1 MRIVILIV
9 VAVILLLGGGGA
21 TWWFLMGPG
30 AEQAD
35 ELIAEINKPKPVF
48 VPVDPPLV
56 ISLIQEGEVTHHV
69 TMQLNLM
76 LDDDGNLDETTRRMP
91 LLRDALLTELHSLFS
106 LRLVR
111 NAGFESDLVKQRL
124 MQVCARQLGK
134 GIVSDILL
142 REVEQRPTP
151 QG

>member
-1 MRIVILIV
+1 LRIVILIV

-30 AEQAD
+30 AEQAT
-35 ELIAEINKPKPVF
+35 EMMAEINKPKPVF

-56 ISLIQEGEVTHHV
+56 IALIQEGEVTHHV

-76 LDDDGNLDETTRRMP
+76 LEDDHYLGETTRRMP

-124 MQVCARQLGK
+124 IQVCARQLGK

-142 REVEQRPTP
+142 REVEQRQTP

>member
-21 TWWFLMGPG
+21 TWWFLLGPG

-35 ELIAEINKPKPVF
+35 ELLAEINKPKPIF
-48 VPVDPPLV
+48 VSIDPPLV
-56 ISLIQEGEVTHHV
+56 ISLIHEGEVTHHV

-76 LDDDGNLDETTRRMP
+76 LGDDDDLDETTRRMP
-91 LLRDALLTELHSLFS
+91 LLRDALLTEMHSLFA

-111 NAGFESDLVKQRL
+111 DAGFESDLVKQRL
-124 MQVCARQLGK
+124 IQVCERQLGQ
-134 GIVSDILL
+134 GIVADLLL
-142 REVEQRPTP
+142 RQVEQRAPP

>member
-21 TWWFLMGPG
+21 TWWFLLGPG

-35 ELIAEINKPKPVF
+35 ELMAEINKPKPIF
-48 VPVDPPLV
+48 VSIDPPLV
-56 ISLIQEGEVTHHV
+56 VSLIQEGEVTHHV
-69 TMQLNLM
+69 TLQLNLM
-76 LDDDGNLDETTRRMP
+76 LGDDKDLEETTRRMP
-91 LLRDALLTELHSLFS
+91 LLRDALLTEVHSLFS

-111 NAGFESDLVKQRL
+111 DAGFESDLVKQRL
-124 MQVCARQLGK
+124 ILVCERQLGA
-134 GIVSDILL
+134 GIVTDILL
-142 REVEQRPTP
+142 RQVEQRVSP